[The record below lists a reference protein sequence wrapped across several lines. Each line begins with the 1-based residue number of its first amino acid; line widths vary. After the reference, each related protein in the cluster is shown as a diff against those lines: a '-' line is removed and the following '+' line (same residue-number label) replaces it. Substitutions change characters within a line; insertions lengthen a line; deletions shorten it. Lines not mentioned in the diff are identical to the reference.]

1 MYAYFHIPFCF
12 AKCDYCDFFSIP
24 CGTQGV
30 PNEYLSALKA
40 ELAFKV
46 SYYHVQKWDTVYLG
60 GGTPSMLSATQLGA
74 FLHDVFSA
82 VEIHGVDEVTVE
94 MNPESLTE
102 EKLIAAEENGATRLS
117 LGIQSLSHS
126 CLENVHRHC
135 TPEKALAALDAV
147 KRVWHGQLNTD
158 VIAGL
163 PGPNQKESFV
173 GTVEKLLSYNPDH
186 FSLYTLMIEEGTPL
200 FARVKKDES
209 RLEDDADGL
218 WLMGRDMLEQKGFA
232 QYEVSNFAKKG
243 HESRHNFA
251 YWRQA
256 DYIGCGA
263 GACGTMYNFLGEGSR
278 LTNTTDIKKYCAFWN
293 SAPQQDDDEVFKEMK
308 AQGIC
313 TEEMLPLETEEFEFL
328 MMGLRTL
335 EGVSC
340 KTYRKRFSKVGPWY
354 GDLGR
359 RFESTGEVWEQFVE
373 KKYVHV
379 YKNRQNDCCYA
390 LSKGGLLFLNELL
403 RVL

>member
-1 MYAYFHIPFCF
+1 MYAYLHIPFCF

-30 PNEYLSALKA
+30 PDEYLSALKA
-40 ELAFKV
+40 EIAFKV

-60 GGTPSMLSATQLGA
+60 GGTPSMLTAAQLGTC
-74 FLHDVFSA
+74 LHDVLSA
-82 VEIHGVDEVTVE
+82 VAHHGVDEVTVE

-102 EKLIAAEENGATRLS
+102 EKLSAAEENGATRLS
-117 LGIQSLSHS
+117 LGIQSLSPS

-135 TPEKALAALDAV
+135 TPEKALSALDTV
-147 KRVWHGQLNTD
+147 KRVWYGKLNTD

-173 GTVEKLLSYNPDH
+173 HTVEKLLSYNPDH
-186 FSLYTLMIEEGTPL
+186 FSLYTLMLEEGTPL
-200 FARVKKDES
+200 FARVEREEA
-209 RLEDDADGL
+209 RLEDDADKL
-218 WLMGRDMLEQKGFA
+218 WLTGRGMLEEKGYV
-232 QYEVSNFAKKG
+232 QYEVSNFAKPG
-243 HESRHNFA
+243 FESCHNFA

-263 GACGTMYNFLGEGSR
+263 GACGTMYNFQGQGSR
-278 LTNTTDIKKYCAFWN
+278 LTNTTDVKKYCAFWN
-293 SAPQQDDDEVFKEMK
+293 GAPQQDEAELFREMI

-313 TEEMLPLETEEFEFL
+313 TEEKLSLETEEFEFL

-335 EGVSC
+335 EGVSSE
-340 KTYRKRFSKVGPWY
+340 TYRKRFSEVGPWY

-359 RFESTGEVWEQFVE
+359 RLESSGQVWEQFV
-373 KKYVHV
+373 KKAHVHV
-379 YKNRQNDCCYA
+379 YKNRQNDCRYA
-390 LSKGGLLFLNELL
+390 LSKDGLLFLNELL
-403 RVL
+403 RAL